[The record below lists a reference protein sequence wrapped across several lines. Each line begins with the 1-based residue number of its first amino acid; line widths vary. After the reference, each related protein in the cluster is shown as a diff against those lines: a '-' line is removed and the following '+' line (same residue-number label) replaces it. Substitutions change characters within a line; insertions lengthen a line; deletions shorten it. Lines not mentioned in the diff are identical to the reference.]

1 MNAPFVPLVSVVIP
15 TYNRA
20 NFLGRAIQSVLDQT
34 YTNWEVIVIDN
45 HSDDDTDTVMSRF
58 MDSRISYLKIHNEG
72 VISISRNL
80 GIQVAKGELIAFLDS
95 DDWWDTNKLAM
106 QVPLFEDK
114 EVGLVYANFWLV
126 DERKG
131 KNKFAKVAHHGI
143 LPEGKVV
150 NQLLEEYVIGM
161 LTMVLRRR
169 AIEGFDE
176 VFDTRYHIISD
187 FDLAI
192 RLAVDWKLACVQK
205 PVASY
210 LFHGNNLSILKASI
224 WFKELELWLVEMKKD
239 QIIGT
244 QSGFLSLATNI
255 TYLKIMYTL
264 MQGER
269 LRAFFLFW
277 RYPIGF
283 RKLRLLV
290 AIFMPLPILKA
301 LRA

>member
-1 MNAPFVPLVSVVIP
+1 MNSPVEPLVSVIIP

-20 NFLGRAIQSVLDQT
+20 NFLVRAIQSVLDQT

-45 HSDDDTDTVMSRF
+45 HSDDDTDTVMSLF

-72 VISISRNL
+72 VISTSRNF

-95 DDWWDTNKLAM
+95 DDWWDSNKLAM
-106 QVPLFEDK
+106 QVPLFDDK

-131 KNKFAKVAHHGI
+131 KNKSMKIAHSGI

-150 NQLLEEYVIGM
+150 NQLMEEYVIGM

-169 AIEGFDE
+169 ALEGFDE
-176 VFDTRYHIISD
+176 VFDTRYLIISD

-192 RLAVDWKLACVQK
+192 RLAVNWKLACVQK
-205 PVASY
+205 PIASY
-210 LFHGNNLSILKASI
+210 LFHGNNLSILKTSI
-224 WFKELELWLVEMKKD
+224 LFKELECWFAEKKKD
-239 QIIGT
+239 QYIGP
-244 QSGFLSLATNI
+244 QSGLEIMIAKI
-255 TYLKIMYTL
+255 TYLKIMHTL
-264 MQGER
+264 VQGER
-269 LRAFFLFW
+269 FRAFVLFW
-277 RYPIGF
+277 RYPLGF

-301 LRA
+301 LRT